1 MAIEE
6 VITVD
11 AGEAI
16 SQLDAFAAAAEEA
29 AEKYAAAMD
38 KIKGGMS
45 GGAGAAGA
53 DKMAEQM
60 DAAAAK
66 IGESADKIN
75 ESLAKLGES
84 GGAAG
89 AGLGEAA
96 DAANTAAA
104 ANEKL
109 AGSAGGAADA
119 EKAVGDSAA
128 AAGAALD
135 ESAAGADAAATA
147 TARVGAAGDEGA
159 AGLDATAA
167 SADRARDSL
176 GRFAASGDEAA
187 VSSARVGESS
197 AASAEAAG
205 GFGKTAK
212 TALLGVGI
220 AAAYGIDKA
229 MKFQSQMLLLNT
241 QAGVSLP
248 NVKKMSQGVLEVSTT
263 TGQSLSNVAESA
275 YHVASNMSS
284 MGTSVPNMLNAVKVA
299 AEGAA
304 VGHSNMVDTTNAL
317 TATIASG
324 MPGVKN
330 YSQAMG
336 KLNATVGSGDM
347 SMQDLADAMGTGM
360 MATVKGFGV
369 GINDVGAGLATF
381 GDNNIRGAKA
391 GTEFK
396 MAIQALGAPGT
407 GPAAVAALKQLD
419 LTHNTLAADM
429 QKGGLKLAITDLTS
443 HMKAAGDTGS
453 KVGEVL
459 TDAFGKKAGAGI
471 NILTEQE
478 DRFLSKYPALT
489 QGANQFGAAWA
500 KTQATPQ
507 QQWKELGAGLQ
518 ASAVN
523 FGTSLL
529 PAFSAAAGFA
539 NKILGDIN
547 GTKGAADA
555 LAIAFG
561 GAAAL
566 FTGKKLVSGVESTV
580 KTAESALGGLGK
592 IFNIPG
598 LSNIGKGSPAASAA
612 GADAASGGLDKVAG
626 AADAAAGAL
635 DKVAG
640 AGDAAA
646 TGEDA
651 AGAAGDKAA
660 AGEAAAGAGG
670 ARAAAGEDAAGL
682 GAGKF
687 ATALGGMSFTGV
699 ATLGVTL
706 GLIIKGLGDKLAPSG
721 TQAGKY
727 NNMLQKTPATNDS
740 SLMPNIF
747 GGYEGKL
754 MSSIGLPVGKF
765 LDAMFSQQAAP
776 AGERPSNGVDS
787 RYDYQ
792 MPANAPPPV
801 KPGASAEFTDV
812 LGQAMASTK
821 PAKIPGPDLSALDA
835 AKAKVQADMS
845 KINSIISA
853 GKAAKIPA
861 PDMSALEAAK
871 GKATTAL
878 DAINRAIDSAAKKPA
893 KMAAPDLSS
902 LDAAKA
908 KALSSGEG
916 IQQAAQTA
924 VQKPVR
930 VAAPDLSPYVAA
942 KGPAAADG
950 AAIDAGLA
958 SGIAANA
965 GAAVAAAQA
974 VASQVAAVMAHALQT
989 KSPSKVTEAIG
1000 KDTSAGL
1007 AKGITSGT
1015 SKVKTSALTL
1025 SAATITSLTQGL
1037 QGGTSAIDAA
1047 LTAVTGKGSRPQ
1059 DITTIISTISTL
1071 QGDLSKALAGKQ
1083 ISKPEDSALTKMLRA
1098 DNTKLQ
1104 ALSAQRTMLETE
1116 ITDSSQIAQQAISS
1130 ASVMNA
1136 LTATPV
1142 DPSQAVS
1149 SIAII
1154 QGMQVQANQA
1164 AAFAK
1169 QIGQL
1174 QKSGLNSTSLNQI
1187 TQSGATSG
1195 LPITQSLISGG
1206 PKAIAQINALEKQIQ
1221 GSAAK
1226 LGDAGGPAMYQA
1238 GVQAAQGLAAG
1249 LKSQLGTVDAAIT
1262 QMANSITA
1270 AIKKAL
1276 KISSPSMV
1284 FAEIGGYLPQGLA
1297 QGVDAESA
1305 VAESAVSRL
1314 AARTAGAY
1322 GRQPLPAGHA
1332 AAPPGGYGGGS
1343 GGGSGGGNVTV
1354 LVTVTLDGKNITSA
1368 VQSRVL
1374 TTALNNVSGGFQL
1387 AGRNV

>member
-1 MAIEE
+1 
-6 VITVD
+6 
-11 AGEAI
+11 
-16 SQLDAFAAAAEEA
+16 
-29 AEKYAAAMD
+29 
-38 KIKGGMS
+38 
-45 GGAGAAGA
+45 
-53 DKMAEQM
+53 
-60 DAAAAK
+60 
-66 IGESADKIN
+66 
-75 ESLAKLGES
+75 
-84 GGAAG
+84 
-89 AGLGEAA
+89 
-96 DAANTAAA
+96 
-104 ANEKL
+104 
-109 AGSAGGAADA
+109 
-119 EKAVGDSAA
+119 
-128 AAGAALD
+128 
-135 ESAAGADAAATA
+135 
-147 TARVGAAGDEGA
+147 
-159 AGLDATAA
+159 
-167 SADRARDSL
+167 
-176 GRFAASGDEAA
+176 
-187 VSSARVGESS
+187 
-197 AASAEAAG
+197 
-205 GFGKTAK
+205 
-212 TALLGVGI
+212 
-220 AAAYGIDKA
+220 
-229 MKFQSQMLLLNT
+229 
-241 QAGVSLP
+241 
-248 NVKKMSQGVLEVSTT
+248 
-263 TGQSLSNVAESA
+263 
-275 YHVASNMSS
+275 
-284 MGTSVPNMLNAVKVA
+284 
-299 AEGAA
+299 
-304 VGHSNMVDTTNAL
+304 
-317 TATIASG
+317 
-324 MPGVKN
+324 
-330 YSQAMG
+330 
-336 KLNATVGSGDM
+336 
-347 SMQDLADAMGTGM
+347 
-360 MATVKGFGV
+360 
-369 GINDVGAGLATF
+369 
-381 GDNNIRGAKA
+381 
-391 GTEFK
+391 
-396 MAIQALGAPGT
+396 
-407 GPAAVAALKQLD
+407 
-419 LTHNTLAADM
+419 
-429 QKGGLKLAITDLTS
+429 S

-539 NKILGDIN
+539 DKILGDIN

-740 SLMPNIF
+740 SLMPKMF
-747 GGYEGKL
+747 GGYERQL

-801 KPGASAEFTDV
+801 TPGASAEFTDV

-861 PDMSALEAAK
+861 PDLSALE
-871 GKATTAL
+871 
-878 DAINRAIDSAAKKPA
+878 
-893 KMAAPDLSS
+893 
-902 LDAAKA
+902 AAKA

-1015 SKVKTSALTL
+1015 GKVKTSALTL

-1037 QGGTSAIDAA
+1037 QGGTSAINAA

-1104 ALSAQRTMLETE
+1104 ALSAQRTMLEAE
-1116 ITDSSQIAQQAISS
+1116 ITDSSQ
-1130 ASVMNA
+1130 
-1136 LTATPV
+1136 
-1142 DPSQAVS
+1142 
-1149 SIAII
+1149 
-1154 QGMQVQANQA
+1154 
-1164 AAFAK
+1164 K
-1169 QIGQL
+1169 
-1174 QKSGLNSTSLNQI
+1174 
-1187 TQSGATSG
+1187 
-1195 LPITQSLISGG
+1195 
-1206 PKAIAQINALEKQIQ
+1206 
-1221 GSAAK
+1221 
-1226 LGDAGGPAMYQA
+1226 
-1238 GVQAAQGLAAG
+1238 
-1249 LKSQLGTVDAAIT
+1249 
-1262 QMANSITA
+1262 
-1270 AIKKAL
+1270 
-1276 KISSPSMV
+1276 
-1284 FAEIGGYLPQGLA
+1284 
-1297 QGVDAESA
+1297 
-1305 VAESAVSRL
+1305 
-1314 AARTAGAY
+1314 
-1322 GRQPLPAGHA
+1322 
-1332 AAPPGGYGGGS
+1332 
-1343 GGGSGGGNVTV
+1343 
-1354 LVTVTLDGKNITSA
+1354 
-1368 VQSRVL
+1368 
-1374 TTALNNVSGGFQL
+1374 
-1387 AGRNV
+1387 